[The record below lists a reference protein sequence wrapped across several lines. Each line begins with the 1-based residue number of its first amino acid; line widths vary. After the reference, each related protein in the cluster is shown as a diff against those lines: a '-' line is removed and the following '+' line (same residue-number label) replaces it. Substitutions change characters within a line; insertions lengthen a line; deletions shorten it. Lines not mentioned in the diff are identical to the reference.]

1 MCVTKI
7 INIFSNSVISIF
19 WSFFSISEIK
29 FLFSLFPP
37 PEINFWSSHSIID
50 FINGDVDYFS
60 KKGISVIRTM
70 NGLKR
75 TCENYKDDFD
85 DLKRYCSCINYK

>member
-1 MCVTKI
+1 MNNNQQVFITPYDI
-7 INIFSNSVISIF
+7 
-19 WSFFSISEIK
+19 
-29 FLFSLFPP
+29 
-37 PEINFWSSHSIID
+37 HDSIID